1 MQAPSECE
9 RQGAGEG
16 VVHDEV
22 DVKAAEHVAGLHM
35 TCTDHTGRRF
45 AGERPR
51 GDESP
56 EQSICS
62 PRRSAAAVP
71 LWPLRSETP
80 EGVEDERERISKI
93 RARPPVRL
101 RAVHTT
107 GAADGAESAT
117 REREVAG
124 RKVGHMPRHYPVQS
138 TNRQLLPDTM
148 ETRYSCRLRS
158 CLWRGRCT
166 RSPRAAAR
174 RRARGR

>member
-1 MQAPSECE
+1 MYKCNRRETVNRCGVTKVPSTLSFRRTISLLLATVQAPSECE

-93 RARPPVRL
+93 RARPPLRL

-117 REREVAG
+117 REREVVD
-124 RKVGHMPRHYPVQS
+124 RKVGHMPRHYGFTP
-138 TNRQLLPDTM
+138 
-148 ETRYSCRLRS
+148 
-158 CLWRGRCT
+158 
-166 RSPRAAAR
+166 
-174 RRARGR
+174 

>member
-1 MQAPSECE
+1 MQLQAPSECE

-101 RAVHTT
+101 RAVHTIQVRPS
-107 GAADGAESAT
+107 EPS
-117 REREVAG
+117 
-124 RKVGHMPRHYPVQS
+124 
-138 TNRQLLPDTM
+138 
-148 ETRYSCRLRS
+148 
-158 CLWRGRCT
+158 
-166 RSPRAAAR
+166 R
-174 RRARGR
+174 RRASVKRSVEKWVHTPRARRGTTVT

>member
-1 MQAPSECE
+1 M
-9 RQGAGEG
+9 
-16 VVHDEV
+16 HDEV

-35 TCTDHTGRRF
+35 TCTYHPGRRF

-93 RARPPVRL
+93 RARPPLRL

-124 RKVGHMPRHYPVQS
+124 RKVGHIPRHPPVVGIIDQNENRCDFIQTHVIHVDAQS
-138 TNRQLLPDTM
+138 GSHAGARATSVRTCTSLD
-148 ETRYSCRLRS
+148 
-158 CLWRGRCT
+158 GRVS
-166 RSPRAAAR
+166 R
-174 RRARGR
+174 

>member
-51 GDESP
+51 GNAFP

-71 LWPLRSETP
+71 VTDAGAMTASRMVTTEHSGRCALVSRLACCAAALRDATNAAGSRWRCSRSIQLSYASVCSSP
-80 EGVEDERERISKI
+80 R
-93 RARPPVRL
+93 
-101 RAVHTT
+101 
-107 GAADGAESAT
+107 GAAIQRIMQRLCIILYIKLYSKM
-117 REREVAG
+117 RRNG
-124 RKVGHMPRHYPVQS
+124 RYTSYTAYTPRP
-138 TNRQLLPDTM
+138 
-148 ETRYSCRLRS
+148 
-158 CLWRGRCT
+158 G
-166 RSPRAAAR
+166 
-174 RRARGR
+174 

>member
-9 RQGAGEG
+9 RQGVGEG

-22 DVKAAEHVAGLHM
+22 DVKAAEHVAGLHV
-35 TCTDHTGRRF
+35 TSIDHTGRRF

-62 PRRSAAAVP
+62 PRRSAAAVL

-93 RARPPVRL
+93 RARLYLRL

-117 REREVAG
+117 REREVVD
-124 RKVGHMPRHYPVQS
+124 RKVGHMPRHYPVC
-138 TNRQLLPDTM
+138 TCTD
-148 ETRYSCRLRS
+148 
-158 CLWRGRCT
+158 GRT
-166 RSPRAAAR
+166 YGFS
-174 RRARGR
+174 

>member
-1 MQAPSECE
+1 M
-9 RQGAGEG
+9 
-16 VVHDEV
+16 HDEV
-22 DVKAAEHVAGLHM
+22 DVKAAEHVAGLHV
-35 TCTDHTGRRF
+35 TSTDHTGRRF

-124 RKVGHMPRHYPVQS
+124 RKVGHMPRHYPV
-138 TNRQLLPDTM
+138 LLGSNFTWILEISYLPLEVDNF
-148 ETRYSCRLRS
+148 
-158 CLWRGRCT
+158 
-166 RSPRAAAR
+166 
-174 RRARGR
+174 

>member
-1 MQAPSECE
+1 MLATVQAPSECE

-93 RARPPVRL
+93 RARPPLRL

-117 REREVAG
+117 REREVVD
-124 RKVGHMPRHYPVQS
+124 RKVGHMPRHYPVPPPPLKLRRPGNPKLAPS
-138 TNRQLLPDTM
+138 
-148 ETRYSCRLRS
+148 SCRHASASFVAL
-158 CLWRGRCT
+158 
-166 RSPRAAAR
+166 P
-174 RRARGR
+174 

>member
-22 DVKAAEHVAGLHM
+22 DLKASEHVAGLHM

-62 PRRSAAAVP
+62 PRRSVGGRGATVATEVGDAGG
-71 LWPLRSETP
+71 R
-80 EGVEDERERISKI
+80 GGR
-93 RARPPVRL
+93 
-101 RAVHTT
+101 T
-107 GAADGAESAT
+107 GANLKNPSTVLPAPSRGAHD
-117 REREVAG
+117 RCG
-124 RKVGHMPRHYPVQS
+124 RRSRVG
-138 TNRQLLPDTM
+138 DA
-148 ETRYSCRLRS
+148 
-158 CLWRGRCT
+158 
-166 RSPRAAAR
+166 RA
-174 RRARGR
+174 

>member
-1 MQAPSECE
+1 M
-9 RQGAGEG
+9 
-16 VVHDEV
+16 HDEV

-117 REREVAG
+117 REREVVI
-124 RKVGHMPRHYPVQS
+124 RKVGHTPRHYPV
-138 TNRQLLPDTM
+138 TNTHNGNA
-148 ETRYSCRLRS
+148 SLRS
-158 CLWRGRCT
+158 
-166 RSPRAAAR
+166 R
-174 RRARGR
+174 RLEPECPAHVSSHFGSLVF

>member
-1 MQAPSECE
+1 M
-9 RQGAGEG
+9 
-16 VVHDEV
+16 HDEV

-93 RARPPVRL
+93 RARPSTRL

-117 REREVAG
+117 REREVVD
-124 RKVGHMPRHYPVQS
+124 RKVGHMPRHYPVRVR
-138 TNRQLLPDTM
+138 TGVLTALVRTYA
-148 ETRYSCRLRS
+148 E
-158 CLWRGRCT
+158 RGT
-166 RSPRAAAR
+166 VF
-174 RRARGR
+174 GRPAGVGSR

>member
-93 RARPPVRL
+93 RARLYLRL

-117 REREVAG
+117 REREVAD
-124 RKVGHMPRHYPVQS
+124 RKVGHMPRHYPVPPL
-138 TNRQLLPDTM
+138 TPFNG
-148 ETRYSCRLRS
+148 
-158 CLWRGRCT
+158 GRI
-166 RSPRAAAR
+166 RKS
-174 RRARGR
+174 GF

>member
-1 MQAPSECE
+1 M
-9 RQGAGEG
+9 
-16 VVHDEV
+16 HDEV

-117 REREVAG
+117 REREVVR
-124 RKVGHMPRHYPVQS
+124 RKVGHTVPGTTPYYGLYRIRPTY
-138 TNRQLLPDTM
+138 T
-148 ETRYSCRLRS
+148 
-158 CLWRGRCT
+158 
-166 RSPRAAAR
+166 RAASSVQLVRLSR
-174 RRARGR
+174 RLTHI